1 MKSKLLG
8 IPLALWMDGNL
19 WDKLSN
25 ASPLLIFGLF
35 VDVGMIFYGVYLQRN
50 PRLKVGGIVLIVLG
64 AINLIYELNKILTTQ

>member
-1 MKSKLLG
+1 MTSQLLG
-8 IPLALWMDGNL
+8 TLAGLWMDDNL

-35 VDVGMIFYGVYLQRN
+35 VDGGMIFYGVYLQRN

-64 AINLIYELNKILTTQ
+64 VINLIYELNKVLTPQ